1 MQRDRVSEP
10 LEKVVRT
17 DHGRQAD
24 QAEEQGSQE
33 DSNVAGHD
41 RSPFLKGLP
50 AGDQQDG
57 QADQVCQGDGSQR
70 G

>member
-17 DHGRQAD
+17 DHGRQA
-24 QAEEQGSQE
+24 EEQGGQE